1 MKVFYW
7 SPFISE
13 VATTFAVANSIKSIH
28 KFSKNKKID
37 CKIIDVFNEWQP
49 YREILN
55 KNEIEIIKLK
65 TFLDIKKLPTR
76 GFLKSRFTY
85 ILVFFFSIIDLH
97 KKIKKEEPDFFII
110 HLISYVP
117 LILMNLFNYKTKFIL
132 RISGFPKM
140 TYLRKLFWKFSNKNL
155 HKIFCPTK
163 NTKINLITKN
173 IFSEQKMY
181 NVNDPVIDV
190 NKIMRKKRENIDP
203 KYSWLNNKRYVVSIG
218 RLSNQ
223 KNFIFLIKNFK
234 KILEKNPDIYLVI
247 LGEGEDRDYLERFIK
262 DQNLDKSVFLLGFQE
277 NIYPFLNSS
286 LFFVLTSNWEDP
298 GFVILEAMFS
308 RKIVLSSNCESGPT
322 EIIKNGINGF
332 LYKNNN
338 ENDFI
343 EKFFMILE
351 LLKDHRKKEKI
362 KIKSLLTCKKY
373 SQFHHFR
380 EISKHLV

>member
-190 NKIMRKKRENIDP
+190 NKIMRKKE
-203 KYSWLNNKRYVVSIG
+203 
-218 RLSNQ
+218 
-223 KNFIFLIKNFK
+223 
-234 KILEKNPDIYLVI
+234 KILTQNIAGSI
-247 LGEGEDRDYLERFIK
+247 TK
-262 DQNLDKSVFLLGFQE
+262 D
-277 NIYPFLNSS
+277 
-286 LFFVLTSNWEDP
+286 
-298 GFVILEAMFS
+298 M
-308 RKIVLSSNCESGPT
+308 
-322 EIIKNGINGF
+322 
-332 LYKNNN
+332 LY
-338 ENDFI
+338 
-343 EKFFMILE
+343 
-351 LLKDHRKKEKI
+351 
-362 KIKSLLTCKKY
+362 
-373 SQFHHFR
+373 Q
-380 EISKHLV
+380 